1 MLESIPYQ
9 QQFAVP
15 ILRWIIFLPLLGAL
29 SLLAINKER
38 KAFIRGFAFAVAIL
52 DFLFA
57 LMMLAA
63 FRSGTAAMQFVEK
76 APWIE
81 SIGVSFHLGV
91 DGISLWL
98 VLLTTL
104 LGAVAILSTWNAVQD
119 RVKEFMFCMLVL
131 QMGILGVFMSLD
143 IFLFYLFWEIML
155 VPMYFL
161 IGVWGGENRL
171 YASIKFFLYTLI
183 GSLVMILGFLL
194 VYFNYHEFALANNL
208 TPLYSFSL
216 LDWYKVPLALDK
228 QIWVFWAL
236 FVGFAIK
243 VPLVPFHTWLPDAH
257 TEAPT
262 AGSVI
267 LAGLLL
273 KMGTYGFVRCSIP
286 LLPQAS
292 RQFMPILI
300 ALALIGIIYGGIVA
314 MAQDDM
320 KKLVAYSSVAH
331 LGLVILGL
339 FTLNREGLQ
348 GGILQMI
355 NHGLS
360 TGALFLLVGLL
371 YERRHTRMI
380 ADFGGLSKQLPVF
393 AFFYTVVA
401 LSSMGFPGL
410 NGFVGE
416 VFILS
421 GAFKVSGVYAAVA
434 VAGVLV
440 GIFYTLWLYQRV
452 MLGPITNPANRE
464 LTDLTF
470 REKATL
476 VPLLVVMLWIGIYPK
491 PFLRLIEPSVQ
502 NLLEHINKPVA
513 TATVLPLR
521 QLAGNVGTGLVPARK

>member
-1 MLESIPYQ
+1 
-9 QQFAVP
+9 
-15 ILRWIIFLPLLGAL
+15 LPLLGAL
-29 SLLAINKER
+29 TLLFFKREW
-38 KAFIRGFAFAVAIL
+38 KAATRWFAFAVAVL
-52 DFLFA
+52 DFL
-57 LMMLAA
+57 LSLIMLAA
-63 FRSGTAAMQFVEK
+63 FRPGTAAMQFVEK
-76 APWIE
+76 SPWIE

-104 LGAVAILSTWNAVQD
+104 LGAVAILSTWKCIED
-119 RVKEFMFCMLVL
+119 RVKEFMFCMLIL

-208 TPLYSFSL
+208 TPLYSFNL
-216 LDWYKVPLALDK
+216 LDWYKVPLVPDK

-292 RQFMPILI
+292 RQFMPVII

-314 MAQDDM
+314 MAQEDM

-331 LGLVILGL
+331 LGFVILGL
-339 FTLNREGLQ
+339 FTLNSEGLQ
-348 GGILQMI
+348 GGVLQMI
-355 NHGLS
+355 NHGLT
-360 TGALFLLVGLL
+360 TGALFLLVGMI
-371 YERRHTRMI
+371 YERRHTRLI
-380 ADFGGLSKQLPVF
+380 TEFGGLSKQLPAF
-393 AFFYTVVA
+393 AFFYTVA
-401 LSSMGFPGL
+401 TLASIGFPGL

-434 VAGVLV
+434 IAGVLV
-440 GIFYTLWLYQRV
+440 GIFYALWLYQRI
-452 MLGPITNPANRE
+452 MLGEVTNPANRE

-476 VPLLVVMLWIGIYPK
+476 VPLMLVMLWIGIYPK

-513 TATVLPLR
+513 TAAAPPLQ
-521 QLAGNVGTGLVPARK
+521 QLAGNLGTGFVPARKQE